1 MDLNKDLEAIIRRLR
16 QVGASVKEIQAV
28 QDTFASISK
37 NTQQAETYIKTMTSS
52 VERLE
57 EVSSFASESF
67 ASLNSILI
75 LNNKEFSKTDDVAR
89 KALKAKRSIVDVSQ
103 QLLADE
109 KGINVLSEQQVEK
122 LQQKLKE
129 NLSILKSQKDAL
141 ISEENFLK
149 IKEKGFDRD
158 KNGKLLSEAA
168 LQTKIRSLTNA
179 KELTKEQFKILTTY
193 DKTIDAEEGLLKKTE
208 QTLETKKY
216 INRQMGITGD
226 LIRSASGAMQKL
238 GLDSKIVADA
248 TKEAEEA
255 MRKAAETGSSKLG
268 VAVAA
273 LGPLAKGFGTALTDP
288 ATILTFIGKSIFKA
302 SDQMA
307 KLQKQTGMS
316 EEAAYGLRNEMAMFA
331 DIATGSAFITTDKLL
346 KSYAEMSKYIGQSA
360 HILGNEALKS
370 ATYLTEKLHLS
381 AEAAGQLVTMTRL
394 TGASTEDTFKSMGKT
409 LTTFNRT
416 NKTAFSLKDMMEA
429 VGSASTATVLQLD
442 KSPNALLKAASAA
455 KLVGLNLGQVEKIA
469 DSLLDFE
476 SSIEAELSAQ
486 LITGNALNLSKAR
499 ELAMMGDMEGLAKEV
514 GNQEAIQNAFKT
526 KNVIAQKAAA
536 KALGM
541 SREELAKMTY
551 QQELNNLGAEKFKQ
565 KYGDVAYESTKA
577 QSAQD
582 KFNDTLT
589 KMQSVLGDI
598 FGALAPIL
606 DGFAKLVSYP
616 FVPQLLAAT
625 VAVGVLGKKLGGVFD
640 ITGRIGTAVK
650 DKITGAIGGAADKAK
665 ELGKDVVSSTKT
677 PSAPKASPGSSI
689 IESFNKLDT
698 KSLIR
703 AAGAMVILSAALYI
717 SAKAFQEFATVEW
730 KSVAMGITGMVGLAA
745 VAKIISKGSKDMILG
760 SVAIGILGLAM
771 IPLAYALNQMAGVDI
786 GGVLA
791 AAAGLVIFSAA
802 AFALGSLFSSGI
814 GAVLFGAGLL
824 GIMALAVAIEP
835 LGKALTAAAP
845 GFTAFGNAM
854 QSLTM
859 ESAKALAITGVGLV
873 ALGAGLISLSAAS
886 LLGSPLSTLTEL
898 AALAPSLA
906 TVGTSL
912 TAIAAGVVAL
922 STALNSLE
930 TTKLDELKDLVITT
944 AFAAPAIAATGAI
957 TELISG
963 LTGGSEDSDNKKL
976 LEKVDKLIA
985 AVETRQNIYLNPGAI
1000 EEAIVLGSEKF

>member
-1 MDLNKDLEAIIRRLR
+1 MDLNKDLEAIIRRLQ
-16 QVGASVKEIQAV
+16 QVGASAKEIQAV

-37 NTQQAETYIKTMTSS
+37 NTQQAETYIKNMTAS

-57 EVSSFASESF
+57 EVSAYTQESF
-67 ASLNSILI
+67 ASLNAII
-75 LNNKEFSKTDDVAR
+75 QQNNASLEKGDDISR
-89 KALKAKRSIVDVSQ
+89 RGLKAKRAFVDISQ
-103 QLLADE
+103 QLLSDENELNRLDE
-109 KGINVLSEQQVEK
+109 KSLGSIE
-122 LQQKLKE
+122 QKLKNNISLRDQQISALVGE
-129 NLSILKSQKDAL
+129 QNLA
-141 ISEENFLK
+141 K
-149 IKEKGFDRD
+149 IQQESFFYD
-158 KNGKLLSEAA
+158 KNGKKL
-168 LQTKIRSLTNA
+168 
-179 KELTKEQFKILTTY
+179 
-193 DKTIDAEEGLLKKTE
+193 TE
-208 QTLETKKY
+208 QQLELKLQSIAASQNLSKEAYAQLKAFTSSKLAEDALLIKTTNRY
-216 INRQMGITGD
+216 NAEKQVNRQMGVTGD
-226 LIRSASGAMQKL
+226 LIRSASGAMAKL

-248 TKEAEEA
+248 TKEAEVA

-268 VAVAA
+268 VAMAA

-316 EEAAYGLRNEMAMFA
+316 YEAAYGLRNEMSMFA
-331 DIATGSAFITTDKLL
+331 ASTGSAFITSDKLL

-381 AEAAGQLVTMTRL
+381 GEAAGQLVTMTRL
-394 TGASTEDTFKSMGKT
+394 TGASTEDTLKSMGKT

-416 NKTAFSLKDMMEA
+416 NKQAFSLKDMMEA

-442 KSPNALLKAASAA
+442 KAPNALLKAASAA

-577 QSAQD
+577 QSAQA
-582 KFNDTLT
+582 KFNDALT

-598 FGALAPIL
+598 FGALAPIV

-640 ITGRIGTAVK
+640 ITGRIGNAIK

-665 ELGKDVVSSTKT
+665 ELGKDVASSTKT
-677 PSAPKASPGSSI
+677 PSTPKASPGSSI

-730 KSVAMGITGMVGLAA
+730 KSVAMGLTGMIGLAA
-745 VAKIISKGSKDMILG
+745 VAKIISKGSKDMIMG
-760 SVAIGILGLAM
+760 AAAIGILGIAM
-771 IPLAYALNQMAGVDI
+771 IPLAYALNQMAGVNI

-802 AFALGSLFSSGI
+802 AFALGALFSSGV

-824 GIMALAVAIEP
+824 GIMALAVAIQP
-835 LGKALTAAAP
+835 LGKALTDAAP

-859 ESAKALAITGVGLV
+859 ESAKALAVTGVGLV

-922 STALNSLE
+922 SAALNSLE

-957 TELISG
+957 TELING